1 MWERKQKEGRDQ
13 LSFFYFLFFS
23 VFILQASSSSSCCCE
38 STKTPTKRESKS
50 ARIEEWQGKKK
61 QLQGRDLD
69 KDKTKKV
76 QASANTGKK
85 DPGRETGGRGTPIFL
100 PYSLSI
106 NTCSLHGLLLFPA
119 LAKAQRCLIDAHL
132 SADQ

>member
-1 MWERKQKEGRDQ
+1 MTNS
-13 LSFFYFLFFS
+13 LSFIFFLSLCLFYK
-23 VFILQASSSSSCCCE
+23 QAAAAAAAN
-38 STKTPTKRESKS
+38 PKRRQRKESKS

-61 QLQGRDLD
+61 KLQGRDLD

-85 DPGRETGGRGTPIFL
+85 DPGKKKGGGTPIFFS
-100 PYSLSI
+100 YSLSI